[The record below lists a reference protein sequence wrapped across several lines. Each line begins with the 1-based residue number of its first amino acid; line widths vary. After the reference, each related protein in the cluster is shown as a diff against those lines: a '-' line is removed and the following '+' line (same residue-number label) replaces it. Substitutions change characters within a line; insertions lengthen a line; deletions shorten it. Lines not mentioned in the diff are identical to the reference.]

1 MDTKGRSRHFIYTDW
16 ILIETQFDPEQLH
29 SKETVF
35 TIGNGYLGTRGSFEE
50 GYPHGSSATFI
61 HGVYDDVPVVY
72 TELVN
77 CPDWLPLIVIVNG
90 DRFRLDQGE
99 ILGYDRQLDLRYGL
113 LSRAL
118 RWRSPSGKTIDI
130 NFERFA
136 SLADPHVL
144 ALRCHLTPVDFD
156 GLIEVQASI
165 NGYPENQGFN
175 HWEGL
180 DQGKTDQGIWL
191 QRSTRTS
198 RIELGM
204 AAKVRILGTEASL
217 QVNTAPGYPSLS
229 TTFLA
234 KAQQTV
240 TVEKVVT
247 VFTSREIETPVTAA
261 QEKLAD
267 LPDYATLLKANEQAW
282 EEVWQQS
289 DILIE
294 GDSIATFAVRY
305 NLFQLLIA
313 ASRHDDSVSI
323 AAKTLSGFGYRGHI
337 FWDTEIFMHPMF
349 LFTQP
354 AIARNLLSYR
364 WHTLNGAR
372 RKAAHYGY
380 KGAMFAWESAVT
392 GDEVTPRWAIGSDFY
407 GEDVR
412 IWCRDQ
418 EIHINADIPY
428 AIWNYWQAT
437 GDDDWMQKRG
447 AEVILDAA
455 IFWGS
460 RVEFN
465 SERERYEIRG
475 VIGADEYHEF
485 VHNNAFTN
493 RMAQWHLEKAIAVY
507 DWLADNFPERVTELE
522 EKLKLTSEERTH
534 WQDIIAK
541 MLFFYDPS
549 TELIEQFEG
558 FFQLEDINLADYEP
572 RDRSMQPLL
581 GIEKTN
587 KCQVLKQPDVLMLL
601 YLMRESAD
609 FPYNEK
615 ALETN
620 WDYYAPRTDITYGS
634 SLGPA
639 VEAILASDLGKSTEA
654 YELFMRALMVDLDDN
669 RGNTSDGIH
678 GASAGGIWQAVIF
691 GFGGIQLTENGPVA
705 NPHLPPGWT
714 RLKFKLHWRGKWH
727 DFDLHE
733 KQVAKEIGDRRQ
745 QVGDRR
751 QQVGDRRQHTGD
763 RRQHTGDSKQ
773 QAGDRRQQ
781 AGDRRQQVGDRRQQ
795 TGVSTFSSLSP
806 SSSPTIKG
814 FIFDLD
820 GVLTDTAELHYLA
833 WKKLADE
840 EGIPFNRE
848 ANDAL
853 RGVSRRASL
862 MLILG
867 DRPYSEAQIQ
877 EMMERKNRYY
887 VELLQNMTAKDL
899 LPGAIALLDELR
911 QAGIKIGIGS
921 ASKNAQTVIERLG
934 IGDKVDAI
942 ADGYSVE
949 QPKPA
954 PDLFLYAAKQL
965 GIEPGQS
972 VVVEDAAAGVDAALA
987 AGMWAVGLGPTE
999 RVGAAHVVLPSL
1011 EGIKWADLRAKLQLF
1026 SGK

>member
-1 MDTKGRSRHFIYTDW
+1 MQTKGRSRHFIYTDW

-50 GYPHGSSATFI
+50 GYPHALPATFI

-99 ILGYDRQLDLRYGL
+99 ILRYDRQLDLRQGL
-113 LSRAL
+113 LIRAV
-118 RWRSPSGKTIDI
+118 RWRSPSGDTIDI
-130 NFERFA
+130 SFERFA

-144 ALRCHLTPVDFD
+144 ALRCHLTPVDFE
-156 GLIEVQASI
+156 GLIEIQASI
-165 NGYPENQGFN
+165 NGYPENQGLN

-180 DQGKTDQGIWL
+180 DQGKIDQGIWL
-191 QRSTRTS
+191 QRRTRSS

-204 AAKVRILGTEASL
+204 AAKVTILGSEASL
-217 QVNTAPGYPSLS
+217 QVSTAPGYPTLS

-234 KAQQTV
+234 KVQQTV
-240 TVEKVVT
+240 TVDKIVT
-247 VFTSREIETPVTAA
+247 VFTSREIDTPVTAA
-261 QEKLAD
+261 QEKLAH
-267 LPDYATLLKANEQAW
+267 LPDYTTLLKANEQAW
-282 EEVWQQS
+282 DEVWQQS

-294 GDSIATFAVRY
+294 GDSTATFAVRY

-313 ASRHDDSVSI
+313 APRHDDKVSI
-323 AAKTLSGFGYRGHI
+323 PAKTLSGFGYRGHI
-337 FWDTEIFMHPMF
+337 FWDTEIFMQPLF

-364 WHTLNGAR
+364 WHTLPGAR

-380 KGAMFAWESAVT
+380 QGAMFAWESAVT
-392 GDEVTPRWAIGSDFY
+392 GDEVTPRWAIGNDFY

-412 IWCRDQ
+412 IWCRDR

-428 AIWNYWQAT
+428 AVWNYWQAT
-437 GDDDWMQKRG
+437 GDDDWMQKCG
-447 AEVILDAA
+447 AEIILDAA

-465 SERERYEIRG
+465 PERERYEIRG

-493 RMAQWHLEKAIAVY
+493 RMAQWHLEKAIAIY
-507 DWLADNFPERVTELE
+507 DWLVHKFPEQATELE
-522 EKLKLTSEERTH
+522 QKLKLTPEERSH

-541 MLFFYDPS
+541 ILFLYDPS

-558 FFQLEDINLADYEP
+558 FFQSEDIDLADYEP
-572 RDRSMQPLL
+572 RDRSMQAIL
-581 GIEKTN
+581 GVNQIN
-587 KCQVLKQPDVLMLL
+587 KYQVIKQPDILMLL

-615 ALETN
+615 ALQTN

-639 VEAILASDLGKSTEA
+639 VQAILASDLGKSTEA
-654 YELFMRALMVDLDDN
+654 YQQFMRALMVDLEDN
-669 RGNTSDGIH
+669 RGNTNDGIH

-705 NPHLPPGWT
+705 NPHLPPGWK
-714 RLKFKLHWRGKWH
+714 RLKFKLHWRGEWH
-727 DFDLHE
+727 DFDLHGKLGAGE
-733 KQVAKEIGDRRQ
+733 RGSGGEVA
-745 QVGDRR
+745 
-751 QQVGDRRQHTGD
+751 
-763 RRQHTGDSKQ
+763 
-773 QAGDRRQQ
+773 
-781 AGDRRQQVGDRRQQ
+781 
-795 TGVSTFSSLSP
+795 VSFSPPPLPLVSHEPSP
-806 SSSPTIKG
+806 LPNIQG

-848 ANDAL
+848 ANEAL

-862 MLILG
+862 MLIIA
-867 DRPYSEAQIQ
+867 DRPYSEAQIE

-887 VELLQNMTAKDL
+887 VEFIQNMTPQDL

-921 ASKNAQTVIERLG
+921 ASKNARPVLERLG
-934 IGDKVDAI
+934 IAGKVDAI
-942 ADGYSVE
+942 ADGYSVQE
-949 QPKPA
+949 PKPA

-965 GIEPGQS
+965 GIEPEQS
-972 VVVEDAAAGVDAALA
+972 IVVEDAAAGVEAALA
-987 AGMWAVGLGPTE
+987 AGMWALGLGPVE
-999 RVGAAHVVLPSL
+999 RVGAAHIVLPSL
-1011 EGIKWADLRAKLQLF
+1011 EGITWADLREQLSNYF
-1026 SGK
+1026 QTKTVNK

>member
-1 MDTKGRSRHFIYTDW
+1 MPNAPLTTPHSPLPTPHFVYTDW
-16 ILIETQFDPEQLH
+16 ILTETQFDSEQLH

-50 GYPHGSSATFI
+50 GYPHAMPATFI

-77 CPDWLPLIVIVNG
+77 CPDWLPLVVIVNG

-99 ILGYDRQLDLRYGL
+99 ILRYNRQLDLRQGL
-113 LSRAL
+113 LSRSL
-118 RWRSPSGKTIDI
+118 RWRSPSGNSIDI
-130 NFERFA
+130 SFERFA

-144 ALRCHLTPVDFD
+144 ALRCYLTPVDFD
-156 GLIEVQASI
+156 GLIEIQASI

-191 QRSTRTS
+191 QRRTRNS

-204 AAKVRILGTEASL
+204 AAKVTILGIEASL
-217 QVNTAPGYPSLS
+217 QVSTAPGYPTLS

-234 KAQQTV
+234 KAEQTV
-240 TVEKVVT
+240 TIEKLLT
-247 VFTSREIETPVTAA
+247 VFTSREIETPVPAA
-261 QEKLAD
+261 QEKLAH
-267 LPDYATLLKANEQAW
+267 LPDYVTLLKANEQAW
-282 EEVWQQS
+282 DEVWQQS

-294 GDSIATFAVRY
+294 GDSTAAFAVRY

-313 ASRHDDSVSI
+313 APRHDDRVSI
-323 AAKTLSGFGYRGHI
+323 PAKTLSGFGYRGHI
-337 FWDTEIFMHPMF
+337 FWDTEIFMQPMF

-380 KGAMFAWESAVT
+380 KGAMFSWESAIT

-412 IWCRDQ
+412 IWCRDR

-465 SERERYEIRG
+465 PESQKYEIRG

-507 DWLADNFPERVTELE
+507 DWLADKFPERATELE
-522 EKLKLTSEERTH
+522 DKLKLTPEERSH

-541 MLFFYDPS
+541 ILFLYDPS
-549 TELIEQFEG
+549 TELIEQIEG

-572 RDRSMQPLL
+572 RDRSMQPIL

-587 KCQVLKQPDVLMLL
+587 KYQVLKQPDVLMLL

-615 ALETN
+615 ALQAN

-639 VEAILASDLGKSTEA
+639 VHAILASDLGKSTQA
-654 YELFMRALMVDLDDN
+654 YELFMRALMVDLEDN
-669 RGNTSDGIH
+669 RNNTSDGIH

-691 GFGGIQLTENGPVA
+691 GFGGIQITENGPVA

-714 RLKFKLHWRGKWH
+714 RLKFKLHWRGQWH
-727 DFDLHE
+727 DFDLRPGVE
-733 KQVAKEIGDRRQ
+733 
-745 QVGDRR
+745 
-751 QQVGDRRQHTGD
+751 TGGITNTSLRD
-763 RRQHTGDSKQ
+763 ATRTLSI
-773 QAGDRRQQ
+773 
-781 AGDRRQQVGDRRQQ
+781 
-795 TGVSTFSSLSP
+795 STHYP
-806 SSSPTIKG
+806 MPNIQG

-820 GVLTDTAELHYLA
+820 GVLTDTAEVHYLA

-840 EGIPFNRE
+840 EGIPFNRQ
-848 ANDAL
+848 ANEAL
-853 RGVSRRASL
+853 RGVSRRESL
-862 MLILG
+862 MLIIG

-877 EMMERKNRYY
+877 EMMERKNGYY
-887 VELLQNMTAKDL
+887 VDLIQNMTPKNL

-921 ASKNAQTVIERLG
+921 ASKNAQTVIELLG
-934 IGDKVDAI
+934 IADKVDAI
-942 ADGYSVE
+942 ADGYSV
-949 QPKPA
+949 QLPKPA

-965 GIEPGQS
+965 GLEPEQS
-972 VVVEDAAAGVDAALA
+972 VVVEDAAAGIDAALA
-987 AGMWAVGLGPTE
+987 AGMWAVGLGPNE

-1011 EGIKWADLRAKLQLF
+1011 AGVKWADLRAKL
-1026 SGK
+1026 SNTPRTNKP

>member
-1 MDTKGRSRHFIYTDW
+1 MQTKGRSRHFIYTDW
-16 ILIETQFDPEQLH
+16 ILTETQFDPEQLQ

-50 GYPHGSSATFI
+50 GYPHALPATFI

-77 CPDWLPLIVIVNG
+77 CPDWLPLVVIVNG

-99 ILGYDRQLDLRYGL
+99 ILGYDRQLDLRQGL
-113 LSRAL
+113 LSRTL
-118 RWRSPSGKTIDI
+118 RWRSPGGNTIDI
-130 NFERFA
+130 SFERFA

-180 DQGKTDQGIWL
+180 DQGKTDEGIWL
-191 QRSTRTS
+191 QRHTRNS
-198 RIELGM
+198 RIELCM
-204 AAKVRILGTEASL
+204 AAKVTILGTEASL
-217 QVNTAPGYPSLS
+217 QVSTAPGYPTL
-229 TTFLA
+229 TTNFLA
-234 KAQQTV
+234 KAEQTV
-240 TVEKVVT
+240 TVEKLVT
-247 VFTSREIETPVTAA
+247 VFTSRDIQTPVAAA
-261 QEKLAD
+261 QEKLAH
-267 LPDYATLLKANEQAW
+267 LSDYATLLKANQEAW
-282 EEVWQQS
+282 DEVWQQS

-294 GDSIATFAVRY
+294 GDSTATFAVRY

-313 ASRHDDSVSI
+313 GPRDDDRVSI

-337 FWDTEIFMHPMF
+337 FWDTEIFMQPLF

-354 AIARNLLSYR
+354 KIARNLLTYR
-364 WHTLNGAR
+364 WHTLAGAR

-412 IWCRDQ
+412 IWCRDR

-428 AIWNYWQAT
+428 AVWNYWQTT
-437 GDDDWMQKRG
+437 GDDDWMEKCG
-447 AEVILDAA
+447 AEIILDAA

-465 SERERYEIRG
+465 PERQKYEIRG

-507 DWLADNFPERVTELE
+507 DWLADKFPERATELE
-522 EKLKLTSEERTH
+522 QKLKLTSEERSH

-541 MLFFYDPS
+541 ILFLDDPS
-549 TELIEQFEG
+549 TEVIEQFEG

-572 RDRSMQPLL
+572 RDRSIQAIL
-581 GIEKTN
+581 GMEKTN
-587 KCQVLKQPDVLMLL
+587 KSQLIKQPDVLMLL

-615 ALETN
+615 ALQSN

-639 VEAILASDLGKSTEA
+639 VQAILASDLGKSTEA
-654 YELFMRALMVDLDDN
+654 YEQFMRALMVDLEDN

-678 GASAGGIWQAVIF
+678 GASAGGIWQSVIF

-714 RLKFKLHWRGKWH
+714 RLKFKLHWQGLWH
-727 DFDLHE
+727 DFDLHPE
-733 KQVAKEIGDRRQ
+733 LGMEHENKQTMQITDAQ
-745 QVGDRR
+745 
-751 QQVGDRRQHTGD
+751 
-763 RRQHTGDSKQ
+763 
-773 QAGDRRQQ
+773 
-781 AGDRRQQVGDRRQQ
+781 
-795 TGVSTFSSLSP
+795 SP
-806 SSSPTIKG
+806 ILNIQG

-833 WKKLADE
+833 WQKLADE
-840 EGIPFNRE
+840 EGIPFNRQ
-848 ANDAL
+848 ANEAL

-862 MLILG
+862 MLIIG
-867 DRPYSEAQIQ
+867 DRPNSEAQIE

-887 VELLQNMTAKDL
+887 IELIENMTFQDL

-921 ASKNAQTVIERLG
+921 ASKNARTVIERLG
-934 IGDKVDAI
+934 IGDKIDAI
-942 ADGYSVE
+942 ADGYSVQ

-965 GIEPGQS
+965 GLEPEQS
-972 VVVEDAAAGVDAALA
+972 VVVEDAAAGIEAALA
-987 AGMWAVGLGPTE
+987 AGMWAVGLGPIE

-1011 EGIKWADLRAKLQLF
+1011 TGIKWANLKAKLSNIARQKHHNL
-1026 SGK
+1026 

>member
-1 MDTKGRSRHFIYTDW
+1 MQTKDRSRHFIYTDW
-16 ILIETQFDPEQLH
+16 ILIETQFDLDQLQ

-50 GYPHGSSATFI
+50 GYPHALPATFI
-61 HGVYDDVPVVY
+61 NGLYDDVPVVY

-99 ILGYDRQLDLRYGL
+99 ILSYDRQLDLRQGL
-113 LSRAL
+113 LSRTL
-118 RWRSPSGKTIDI
+118 RWRSPSGNTIDI
-130 NFERFA
+130 KFERFA

-144 ALRCHLTPVDFD
+144 ALRCHITPIDFD
-156 GLIEVQASI
+156 GLIEIQASI

-180 DQGKTDQGIWL
+180 DQGKTDEGIWL
-191 QRSTRTS
+191 QRRTRHS

-204 AAKVRILGTEASL
+204 GAKVTILGAQASL
-217 QVNTAPGYPSLS
+217 QVNTAPGYPTLS
-229 TTFLA
+229 TTFSA

-240 TVEKVVT
+240 TVEKLVT
-247 VFTSREIETPVTAA
+247 VFTSQEIDTPVSAA
-261 QEKLAD
+261 QEKLTHLSD
-267 LPDYATLLKANEQAW
+267 FATLLKANEQAW
-282 EEVWQQS
+282 DEVWQQS

-294 GDSIATFAVRY
+294 GDSTATFAVRY

-313 ASRHDDSVSI
+313 GSRDDDKVSI
-323 AAKTLSGFGYRGHI
+323 PAKTLSGFGYRGHI
-337 FWDTEIFMHPMF
+337 FWDTEIFILPLF

-364 WHTLNGAR
+364 WHTLTGAR

-380 KGAMFAWESAVT
+380 KGAMFAWESADS
-392 GDEVTPRWAIGSDFY
+392 GDEVTPRWALGNDFY

-412 IWCRDQ
+412 IWCRDR

-428 AIWNYWQAT
+428 AAWNYWQTT
-437 GDDDWMQKRG
+437 GDDEWMQKSG
-447 AEVILDAA
+447 AEIILDTA
-455 IFWGS
+455 IFWAS

-465 SERERYEIRG
+465 PERQKYEIRG
-475 VIGADEYHEF
+475 VIGVDEYHEL

-493 RMAQWHLEKAIAVY
+493 RMAQWHLEKAIIVY
-507 DWLADNFPERVTELE
+507 DWLVQKFPERARELE
-522 EKLKLTSEERTH
+522 EKLQLTAQERSH

-541 MLFFYDPS
+541 ILLLYDPL

-558 FFQLEDINLADYEP
+558 FFQLEDINLADDQG
-572 RDRSMQPLL
+572 RDRSMQAVL
-581 GIEKTN
+581 GVEKTN
-587 KCQVLKQPDVLMLL
+587 KYQVIKQPDILMLL

-609 FPYNEK
+609 FPYSER
-615 ALETN
+615 ALQTN

-639 VEAILASDLGKSTEA
+639 VQAILASDLGKSTEA
-654 YELFMRALMVDLDDN
+654 YELFMHALMVDLEDN

-691 GFGGIQLTENGPVA
+691 GFGGIQITENGPVA

-714 RLKFKLHWRGKWH
+714 RLKFKLHWGNKWH
-727 DFDLHE
+727 DFDLHGASGMGHGE
-733 KQVAKEIGDRRQ
+733 KEQGD
-745 QVGDRR
+745 
-751 QQVGDRRQHTGD
+751 
-763 RRQHTGDSKQ
+763 KQ
-773 QAGDRRQQ
+773 ISNSQ
-781 AGDRRQQVGDRRQQ
+781 
-795 TGVSTFSSLSP
+795 SP
-806 SSSPTIKG
+806 IPNPQSPIPNSQSPIPNIQG

-840 EGIPFNRE
+840 EGIPFNRQDNE
-848 ANDAL
+848 AL

-862 MLILG
+862 MLIIG
-867 DRPYSEAQIQ
+867 DRPYTEAQIQ

-887 VELLQNMTAKDL
+887 GELIPNMTSKDL

-911 QAGIKIGIGS
+911 QAGIKIAIGS
-921 ASKNAQTVIERLG
+921 ASKNASTVIERLG
-934 IGDKVDAI
+934 IADKVDAI
-942 ADGYSVE
+942 ADGYSVQ

-965 GIEPGQS
+965 GLEPEQC
-972 VVVEDAAAGVDAALA
+972 VVVEDATVGIQAALA
-987 AGMWAVGLGPTE
+987 AGMWAVGLGPIE

-1011 EGIKWADLRAKLQLF
+1011 AGIKWADLKAKF
-1026 SGK
+1026 SDIAKQKHSGTSK

>member
-1 MDTKGRSRHFIYTDW
+1 MDKKGRSRHFIYTDW

-50 GYPHGSSATFI
+50 GYPQASPATFI

-77 CPDWLPLIVIVNG
+77 CPDWLPLVVIVNG

-99 ILGYDRQLDLRYGL
+99 ILRYDRQLDLRYGL
-113 LSRAL
+113 ISRSL
-118 RWRSPSGKTIDI
+118 RWRSPSGNTIDI
-130 NFERFA
+130 SFERFA

-144 ALRCHLTPVDFD
+144 ALRCHLTAVDFD

-191 QRSTRTS
+191 QRCTRNS

-204 AAKVRILGTEASL
+204 AAKVTILGTEASL
-217 QVNTAPGYPSLS
+217 QVNTAPGYPTLS
-229 TTFLA
+229 TTFFA

-240 TVEKVVT
+240 TVEKLVT
-247 VFTSREIETPVTAA
+247 VFTSREIETPVPAA
-261 QEKLAD
+261 QEKLAH

-282 EEVWQQS
+282 SEVWQQS

-294 GDSIATFAVRY
+294 GDSTAAFAVRY

-313 ASRHDDSVSI
+313 APQHDDKVSI
-323 AAKTLSGFGYRGHI
+323 PAKTLSGFGYRGHI
-337 FWDTEIFMHPMF
+337 FWDTEIFMQPLF

-364 WHTLNGAR
+364 WHTLDGAR

-412 IWCRDQ
+412 IWCRDH

-437 GDDDWMQKRG
+437 GDDEWMQKRG

-465 SERERYEIRG
+465 PERQKYEIRG

-507 DWLADNFPERVTELE
+507 DWLAQNFPERVRELE
-522 EKLKLTSEERTH
+522 EKLKLTPEERSH

-541 MLFFYDPS
+541 MLFFYDPL

-572 RDRSMQPLL
+572 RDRSMQPIL
-581 GIEKTN
+581 GMEKTN
-587 KCQVLKQPDVLMLL
+587 KSQVLKQPDVLMLL

-615 ALETN
+615 ALQTS

-654 YELFMRALMVDLDDN
+654 YELFMRALMVDLEDN

-714 RLKFKLHWRGKWH
+714 RLKFKLHWQGLWH
-727 DFDLHE
+727 DFDLHGE
-733 KQVAKEIGDRRQ
+733 QVSPDITRQ
-745 QVGDRR
+745 LEFLQL
-751 QQVGDRRQHTGD
+751 
-763 RRQHTGDSKQ
+763 
-773 QAGDRRQQ
+773 
-781 AGDRRQQVGDRRQQ
+781 
-795 TGVSTFSSLSP
+795 SLSP
-806 SSSPTIKG
+806 NPSLSPPLPTAQSPMPNIKG

-887 VELLQNMTAKDL
+887 VELMQNMTAKDL
-899 LPGAIALLDELR
+899 LPGAIAFLDELR

-921 ASKNAQTVIERLG
+921 GSKNARTVIERLG

-965 GIEPGQS
+965 GIQPEES

-987 AGMWAVGLGPTE
+987 AGMWAVGLGPVE
-999 RVGAAHVVLPSL
+999 RVGAANVVLPSL
-1011 EGIKWADLRAKLQLF
+1011 EGIKWADLKAKLSNIARQKHQ
-1026 SGK
+1026 GTDK

>member
-1 MDTKGRSRHFIYTDW
+1 MQTKGRSRHFIYTDW

-50 GYPHGSSATFI
+50 GYPHALPATFI

-90 DRFRLDQGE
+90 DRFRLDRGE
-99 ILGYDRQLDLRYGL
+99 ILSYERQLDLRQGL
-113 LSRAL
+113 LLRAL
-118 RWRSPSGKTIDI
+118 RWRSPSGNTIDI
-130 NFERFA
+130 SFERFA

-144 ALRCHLTPVDFD
+144 ALRCHLTPIDFE

-175 HWEGL
+175 HWEEL
-180 DQGKTDQGIWL
+180 DQGKTNQGIWL
-191 QRSTRTS
+191 QRRTRNS

-204 AAKVRILGTEASL
+204 AAKLTILGTEASL
-217 QVNTAPGYPSLS
+217 QVNTAPGYPTLS
-229 TTFLA
+229 TNFLA

-240 TVEKVVT
+240 TVEKLVT
-247 VFTSREIETPVTAA
+247 VFTSREIEAPVSAA
-261 QEKLAD
+261 REKLAQ
-267 LPDYATLLKANEQAW
+267 LPDYVTLQKANEQAW
-282 EEVWQQS
+282 NEVWQQS

-294 GDSIATFAVRY
+294 GDSTATFAVRY

-313 ASRHDDSVSI
+313 ASRDDDRVSI
-323 AAKTLSGFGYRGHI
+323 PAKTLSGFGYRGHI
-337 FWDTEIFMHPMF
+337 FWDTEIFMQPLF

-364 WHTLNGAR
+364 WHTLPGAR
-372 RKAAHYGY
+372 RKAGHYSY
-380 KGAMFAWESAVT
+380 KGAMFAWESADT

-412 IWCRDQ
+412 IWCRDR

-428 AIWNYWQAT
+428 AVWNYWQAT
-437 GDDDWMQKRG
+437 GDDDWMQKCG
-447 AEVILDAA
+447 AEIILDAA
-455 IFWGS
+455 LFWGS

-465 SERERYEIRG
+465 SEREQYEIRG
-475 VIGADEYHEF
+475 VIGADEYHEL

-493 RMAQWHLEKAIAVY
+493 RMAQWHLEKAIAIY
-507 DWLADNFPERVTELE
+507 DWLVDKFPERATELE
-522 EKLKLTSEERTH
+522 QKLKLTPEERSH
-534 WQDIIAK
+534 WQEIVAK
-541 MLFFYDPS
+541 ILFFYDPS
-549 TELIEQFEG
+549 TGLIEQCEG

-572 RDRSMQPLL
+572 RDRSMQPIL
-581 GIEKTN
+581 GIDKTN
-587 KCQVLKQPDVLMLL
+587 KSQVLKQPDVLMLL

-615 ALETN
+615 ALQTN

-639 VEAILASDLGKSTEA
+639 VQAILASDLGKSTAA
-654 YELFMRALMVDLDDN
+654 YEQFMQALMVDLEDN
-669 RGNTSDGIH
+669 RGNTNDGIH

-691 GFGGIQLTENGPVA
+691 GFGGIQLTKNGPVA

-714 RLKFKLHWRGKWH
+714 RLKFRLHWRGKWH
-727 DFDLHE
+727 DFDLHQG
-733 KQVAKEIGDRRQ
+733 KVAQDITRQLEFLQLSLSPDPPSLNYAGDRGQ
-745 QVGDRR
+745 EVGDR
-751 QQVGDRRQHTGD
+751 
-763 RRQHTGDSKQ
+763 S
-773 QAGDRRQQ
+773 
-781 AGDRRQQVGDRRQQ
+781 
-795 TGVSTFSSLSP
+795 SSLSP
-806 SSSPTIKG
+806 LSSPLSSTDAINRVSTHNPNIQG

-833 WKKLADE
+833 WQKLADE

-848 ANDAL
+848 ANEAL

-862 MLILG
+862 MLIVG
-867 DRPYSEAQIQ
+867 DRPYSEAQIE

-887 VELLQNMTAKDL
+887 VEFIQNMTSHDL

-934 IGDKVDAI
+934 IMNKVDAI
-942 ADGYSVE
+942 ADGYSVQE
-949 QPKPA
+949 PKPA

-965 GIEPGQS
+965 GIEPAQS
-972 VVVEDAAAGVDAALA
+972 VVVEDAAAGVEAALA
-987 AGMWAVGLGPTE
+987 AGMWAIGLGPVE
-999 RVGAAHVVLPSL
+999 RVGAAHIVLPSL
-1011 EGIKWADLRAKLQLF
+1011 EGIRWADLREQL
-1026 SGK
+1026 SNISRQKQ

>member
-1 MDTKGRSRHFIYTDW
+1 MQTKGRSRHFIYTDW

-50 GYPHGSSATFI
+50 GYPHTLPATFI

-99 ILGYDRQLDLRYGL
+99 ILRYDRQLDLSQGL
-113 LSRAL
+113 LIRAV
-118 RWRSPSGKTIDI
+118 RWRSPSGDTIDI
-130 NFERFA
+130 SFERFA

-144 ALRCHLTPVDFD
+144 ALRCYITPVDFE
-156 GLIEVQASI
+156 GVIEVQASI

-180 DQGKTDQGIWL
+180 DQGKIDQGIWL
-191 QRSTRTS
+191 QRRTRSS

-204 AAKVRILGTEASL
+204 AAKVTILGTEASL
-217 QVNTAPGYPSLS
+217 QVNTAPGYPTLS

-240 TVEKVVT
+240 TVEKIVT
-247 VFTSREIETPVTAA
+247 VFTSREIDTPVPAA
-261 QEKLAD
+261 QEKIAH
-267 LPDYATLLKANEQAW
+267 LPDYETLLKANEQAW
-282 EEVWQQS
+282 DEVWQQS

-294 GDSIATFAVRY
+294 GDSTATFAVRY

-313 ASRHDDSVSI
+313 APRHDDKVSI
-323 AAKTLSGFGYRGHI
+323 PAKTLSGFGYRGHI
-337 FWDTEIFMHPMF
+337 FWDTEIFMQPLF

-364 WHTLNGAR
+364 WHTLPGAR
-372 RKAAHYGY
+372 RKAAHYRY
-380 KGAMFAWESAVT
+380 KGAMFAWESADT

-412 IWCRDQ
+412 IWCRDR

-428 AIWNYWQAT
+428 AVWNYWQAT
-437 GDDDWMQKRG
+437 GDDDWMQKCG
-447 AEVILDAA
+447 AEIILDAA

-465 SERERYEIRG
+465 PERERYEIRG

-507 DWLADNFPERVTELE
+507 DWLTHKFPERATELE
-522 EKLKLTSEERTH
+522 QKLKLTPEERLH
-534 WQDIIAK
+534 WQHIIAK
-541 MLFFYDPS
+541 ILFLYDPS

-558 FFQLEDINLADYEP
+558 FFQSEDINLADYEP
-572 RDRSMQPLL
+572 RDRSMQAIL
-581 GIEKTN
+581 GVNQTN
-587 KCQVLKQPDVLMLL
+587 KYQVIKQPDILMLL

-615 ALETN
+615 ALQTN

-639 VEAILASDLGKSTEA
+639 VQAILASDLGKSTEA
-654 YELFMRALMVDLDDN
+654 YEHFMRALMVDLEDN
-669 RGNTSDGIH
+669 RGNTNDGIH

-714 RLKFKLHWRGKWH
+714 RLKFKLHWRGEWH
-727 DFDLHE
+727 DFDLHGE
-733 KQVAKEIGDRRQ
+733 LEVGEQGSSTSATLSDRGEVA
-745 QVGDRR
+745 
-751 QQVGDRRQHTGD
+751 
-763 RRQHTGDSKQ
+763 
-773 QAGDRRQQ
+773 
-781 AGDRRQQVGDRRQQ
+781 
-795 TGVSTFSSLSP
+795 VSFSPLPLVSHEPSP
-806 SSSPTIKG
+806 MPNIQG

-833 WKKLADE
+833 WQKLADE
-840 EGIPFNRE
+840 EGIAFNRE
-848 ANDAL
+848 ANEAL

-862 MLILG
+862 MLIIG
-867 DRPYSEAQIQ
+867 DRPYSEAEIE

-887 VELLQNMTAKDL
+887 VELIQNMTPQDL

-921 ASKNAQTVIERLG
+921 ASKNARSVLERLG
-934 IGDKVDAI
+934 IVDKVDAI
-942 ADGYSVE
+942 ADGYSVQE
-949 QPKPA
+949 PKPA

-965 GIEPGQS
+965 GIEPAQS
-972 VVVEDAAAGVDAALA
+972 VVVEDAAAGVEAALA
-987 AGMWAVGLGPTE
+987 AGMWAVGLGPVE
-999 RVGAAHVVLPSL
+999 RVGAAHIVLPSL
-1011 EGIKWADLRAKLQLF
+1011 EGIKWADLREQL
-1026 SGK
+1026 SNISRQKQ

>member
-1 MDTKGRSRHFIYTDW
+1 MDKKGHSRNFIYTDW
-16 ILIETQFDPEQLH
+16 ILIETQFDPDQLH

-35 TIGNGYLGTRGSFEE
+35 TIGNGYLGTKGSFEE
-50 GYPHGSSATFI
+50 GYPHALPATFI
-61 HGVYDDVPVVY
+61 NGVYDDVPVVY
-72 TELVN
+72 TELAN
-77 CPDWLPLIVIVNG
+77 CPDWLPLVVIVNG
-90 DRFRLDQGE
+90 ESPTETLRERFRLDQGK
-99 ILGYDRQLDLRYGL
+99 ILRYDRQLDLRYGL
-113 LSRAL
+113 LTRYL

-136 SLADPHVL
+136 SFADRHVL
-144 ALRCHLTPVDFD
+144 VQRCHLTPVDFD
-156 GLIEVQASI
+156 GVIEVQGSI

-191 QRSTRTS
+191 QRRTRHS

-204 AAKVRILGTEASL
+204 GATMRISGTEASL
-217 QVNTAPGYPSLS
+217 QVSTAPGYPTLS
-229 TTFLA
+229 MNYQA
-234 KAQQTV
+234 KSKQTV
-240 TVEKVVT
+240 TVEKIVT
-247 VFTSREIETPVTAA
+247 VFTSRETETPVSAA
-261 QEKLAD
+261 TEKLAH

-282 EEVWQQS
+282 DEVWQQS

-294 GDSIATFAVRY
+294 GDSTAAFAVRY

-313 ASRHDDSVSI
+313 GSRHDDKVSI
-323 AAKTLSGFGYRGHI
+323 PAKTLSGFGYRGHI
-337 FWDTEIFMHPMF
+337 FWDTEIFMLPFF

-364 WHTLNGAR
+364 WHTLPGAR
-372 RKAAHYGY
+372 RKAIHYGY
-380 KGAMFAWESAVT
+380 KGAMYAWESADT
-392 GDEVTPRWAIGSDFY
+392 GDEVTPRWALGNDFY

-412 IWCRDQ
+412 IWCRDR

-428 AIWNYWQAT
+428 AAWNYWQAT
-437 GDDDWMQKRG
+437 GDDEWMQQRG
-447 AEVILDAA
+447 AEIILDAA

-465 SERERYEIRG
+465 PELQQYEIRG
-475 VIGADEYHEF
+475 VIGVDEYHEF

-507 DWLADNFPERVTELE
+507 DWLAHKFPERATELE
-522 EKLKLTSEERTH
+522 EKLKLTPQERFSCGDAMRTH

-541 MLFFYDPS
+541 ILFLHDPS

-558 FFQLEDINLADYEP
+558 FFQLEDINLADYQG
-572 RDRSMQPLL
+572 RDRSMQTILS
-581 GIEKTN
+581 IEKTN
-587 KCQVLKQPDVLMLL
+587 KCQVIKQPDILMLL

-615 ALETN
+615 ALQTN

-639 VEAILASDLGKSTEA
+639 VHAILASDLGKSAEA
-654 YELFMRALMVDLDDN
+654 YEVFMQALMVDLEDN

-678 GASAGGIWQAVIF
+678 GATAGGVWQAVIF

-705 NPHLPPGWT
+705 NSHLPDGWT
-714 RLKFKLHWRGKWH
+714 RLKFKLHWQGLWH
-727 DFDLHE
+727 DFDLHRGLGAGGWGHNNLLSASLGTE
-733 KQVAKEIGDRRQ
+733 KKGTRGITNTQYPIPNPQSRSEATHNPNIQ
-745 QVGDRR
+745 
-751 QQVGDRRQHTGD
+751 
-763 RRQHTGDSKQ
+763 
-773 QAGDRRQQ
+773 
-781 AGDRRQQVGDRRQQ
+781 
-795 TGVSTFSSLSP
+795 
-806 SSSPTIKG
+806 G

-833 WKKLADE
+833 WQKLADE
-840 EGIPFNRE
+840 EGIPFNRQ
-848 ANDAL
+848 ANEAL

-862 MLILG
+862 LHIIG
-867 DRPYSEAQIQ
+867 DRPYSEAQIE

-887 VELLQNMTAKDL
+887 VESIQHMTPKDL

-921 ASKNAQTVIERLG
+921 ASKNARTVIERLG
-934 IGDKVDAI
+934 IVDKVDAI
-942 ADGYSVE
+942 ADGYSVQ

-965 GIEPGQS
+965 GLEPAQS
-972 VVVEDAAAGVDAALA
+972 VVVEDAAAGIEAALA
-987 AGMWAVGLGPTE
+987 GGMWAVGLGPAE

-1011 EGIKWADLRAKLQLF
+1011 EGVTWADLKAKL
-1026 SGK
+1026 SNIAR

>member
-1 MDTKGRSRHFIYTDW
+1 MDKKGRSRHFIYTDW

-50 GYPHGSSATFI
+50 GYPQASPATFI

-77 CPDWLPLIVIVNG
+77 CPDWLPLVVIVNG

-99 ILGYDRQLDLRYGL
+99 ILRYDRQLDLRYGL
-113 LSRAL
+113 ISRSL
-118 RWRSPSGKTIDI
+118 RWRSPSGNTIDI
-130 NFERFA
+130 SFERFA

-156 GLIEVQASI
+156 GLIELQASI

-191 QRSTRTS
+191 ERRTRNS

-204 AAKVRILGTEASL
+204 AAKVTISGIEASL
-217 QVNTAPGYPSLS
+217 QVNTAPGYPTLS
-229 TTFLA
+229 TTFFA

-240 TVEKVVT
+240 TVEKLVT
-247 VFTSREIETPVTAA
+247 VFTSREIETPVPAA
-261 QEKLAD
+261 QEKLAH

-282 EEVWQQS
+282 SEVWQQS

-294 GDSIATFAVRY
+294 GDSTAAFAVRY

-313 ASRHDDSVSI
+313 APQHDDQVSI
-323 AAKTLSGFGYRGHI
+323 PAKTLSGFGYRGHV
-337 FWDTEIFMHPMF
+337 FWDTEIFMQPLF

-364 WHTLNGAR
+364 WHTLDGAR

-412 IWCRDQ
+412 IWCRDH

-437 GDDDWMQKRG
+437 GDDEWMQKRG
-447 AEVILDAA
+447 AEIILDAA

-465 SERERYEIRG
+465 PEREKYEIRG

-507 DWLADNFPERVTELE
+507 DWLSENFPERVSELE
-522 EKLKLTSEERTH
+522 EKLKLTSDERSH

-541 MLFFYDPS
+541 MLFFYEPL

-572 RDRSMQPLL
+572 RDRSMQPIL
-581 GIEKTN
+581 GMEKTN
-587 KCQVLKQPDVLMLL
+587 KSQVLKQPDVLMLL

-615 ALETN
+615 ALQTS

-639 VEAILASDLGKSTEA
+639 VHAILASDLGKSTEA
-654 YELFMRALMVDLDDN
+654 YELFMRALMVDLEDN

-691 GFGGIQLTENGPVA
+691 GFGGIQLTENSPVA

-714 RLKFKLHWRGKWH
+714 RLKFKLHWQGKWH
-727 DFDLHE
+727 DFDLHGE
-733 KQVAKEIGDRRQ
+733 QVSSDITRQ
-745 QVGDRR
+745 LELLQL
-751 QQVGDRRQHTGD
+751 
-763 RRQHTGDSKQ
+763 
-773 QAGDRRQQ
+773 
-781 AGDRRQQVGDRRQQ
+781 
-795 TGVSTFSSLSP
+795 SLSP
-806 SSSPTIKG
+806 NPPSSPPLPFGYVHGKPTAQSPMPNIQG

-921 ASKNAQTVIERLG
+921 ASKNARTVIERLG
-934 IGDKVDAI
+934 IADKVDAI

-965 GIEPGQS
+965 GLEPGES

-999 RVGAAHVVLPSL
+999 RVGAANVVLPSL
-1011 EGIKWADLRAKLQLF
+1011 EGIKWADLKAKLSNIKRQ
-1026 SGK
+1026 KH

>member
-1 MDTKGRSRHFIYTDW
+1 MDKKGRSRNFIYTDW

-50 GYPHGSSATFI
+50 GYPHASPATFI

-77 CPDWLPLIVIVNG
+77 CPDWLPLVVIVNG
-90 DRFRLDQGE
+90 DRFRLDQGK
-99 ILGYDRQLDLRYGL
+99 ILRYDRQLDLRYGL
-113 LSRAL
+113 ISRSL
-118 RWRSPSGKTIDI
+118 RWRSPSGNTIDI
-130 NFERFA
+130 SFERFA

-144 ALRCHLTPVDFD
+144 ALRCHLTAVDFD

-191 QRSTRTS
+191 QRCTRNS

-204 AAKVRILGTEASL
+204 AAKVTILGAEASL
-217 QVNTAPGYPSLS
+217 QVNTAPGYPTLS
-229 TTFLA
+229 TSFFA

-240 TVEKVVT
+240 TVEKLVT
-247 VFTSREIETPVTAA
+247 IFTSREIETPVPAA
-261 QEKLAD
+261 QEKLAH

-282 EEVWQQS
+282 SEVWQQS

-294 GDSIATFAVRY
+294 GDSTAAFAVRY

-313 ASRHDDSVSI
+313 APQHDDKVSI
-323 AAKTLSGFGYRGHI
+323 PAKTLSGFGYRGHI
-337 FWDTEIFMHPMF
+337 FWDTEIFMQPLF

-364 WHTLNGAR
+364 WHTLDGAR
-372 RKAAHYGY
+372 RKAVHYGY

-412 IWCRDQ
+412 IWCRDH

-437 GDDDWMQKRG
+437 GDDQWMQKRG

-465 SERERYEIRG
+465 PELEKYEIRG

-507 DWLADNFPERVTELE
+507 DWLSENFPERVRELE
-522 EKLKLTSEERTH
+522 EKLKLTPEERSH

-541 MLFFYDPS
+541 MLFFYEPL

-572 RDRSMQPLL
+572 RDRSMQPIL
-581 GIEKTN
+581 GMEKTN
-587 KCQVLKQPDVLMLL
+587 KSQVLKQPDVLMLL

-615 ALETN
+615 ALQTS

-639 VEAILASDLGKSTEA
+639 VHAILASDLGKSTEA
-654 YELFMRALMVDLDDN
+654 YELFMRALMVDLEDN

-714 RLKFKLHWRGKWH
+714 RLKFKLHWRGLWH
-727 DFDLHE
+727 DFDLHGE
-733 KQVAKEIGDRRQ
+733 QVSPDITRQ
-745 QVGDRR
+745 LEFLQL
-751 QQVGDRRQHTGD
+751 
-763 RRQHTGDSKQ
+763 
-773 QAGDRRQQ
+773 
-781 AGDRRQQVGDRRQQ
+781 
-795 TGVSTFSSLSP
+795 SLSP
-806 SSSPTIKG
+806 NPSLSPPLPTAQSPMPNIKG

-887 VELLQNMTAKDL
+887 VELMQNMTAKDL
-899 LPGAIALLDELR
+899 LPGAIAFLDELR

-921 ASKNAQTVIERLG
+921 GSKNARTVIERLG
-934 IGDKVDAI
+934 IADKVDAI

-965 GIEPGQS
+965 GIQPEES

-987 AGMWAVGLGPTE
+987 AGMWAVGLGPVE
-999 RVGAAHVVLPSL
+999 RVGAANVVLPSL
-1011 EGIKWADLRAKLQLF
+1011 EGIKWADLKAKLSNIARQKHQ
-1026 SGK
+1026 GTDK